1 MAGAESRALAGGLRL
16 RAPSRRPVWLAVAG
30 VTGTGL
36 ALGMV
41 LAGSNPTVVL
51 GTLAVLAAV
60 GAVIYRPALGL
71 AVLVFTY
78 PYDLTTWAGP
88 VKLTTSAALMG
99 ILLAVWVARQ
109 ILPNPPALRRT
120 PLDIPVILFAAAT
133 YLSVLGFG
141 GNLDQQLVGLLK
153 ATGGFLIFF
162 LATQSIQDRRDL
174 WMVLSAVVATG
185 LIQAVSLA
193 FAVFT
198 GAQQI
203 STDSRWTGIVI
214 DPNLYAGY
222 LVLIIPLVMAV
233 GLSIRSRWALAA
245 SAVALVAFTV
255 ALIATL
261 SRSGWIGVVVATIV
275 LGVLL
280 PKRRWGL
287 AAVATAIAL
296 ALVLSGML
304 GPIGSRLG
312 PSQQDGP
319 IAMLVSRWDVWT
331 AAVAIARD
339 HPAFGV
345 GVANFINFYPEYSGQ
360 SFGIDHAHN
369 ILLNMLA
376 ERGVIGLI
384 AFGLV
389 LVIMF
394 RSLFIALG
402 RAASTTERTLIAG
415 LIAVFAGYLAHS
427 MLDVSYYDY
436 KILLLFWVL
445 AGTAAVVGQRQPQA
459 SETSIARNQIP
470 SRA

>member
-1 MAGAESRALAGGLRL
+1 
-16 RAPSRRPVWLAVAG
+16 
-30 VTGTGL
+30 VTGLGL
-36 ALGMV
+36 ALGLI
-41 LAGSNPTVVL
+41 LAGSSPTVVL
-51 GTLAVLAAV
+51 GTVAVLAAV

-109 ILPNPPALRRT
+109 LLPNAPALRRT
-120 PLDIPVILFAAAT
+120 PLDIPVILFAGAT
-133 YLSVLGFG
+133 YLSILGFA

-162 LATQSIQDRRDL
+162 LATQSIQNRRDL
-174 WMVLSAVVATG
+174 WMVLGAVVATG

-198 GAQQI
+198 GSQQI
-203 STDSRWTGIVI
+203 STDSRWTGVVI

-222 LVLIIPLVMAV
+222 LVLVIPLVMVV
-233 GLSIRSRWALAA
+233 GLSIRSRWALVA
-245 SAVALVAFTV
+245 SAVALIAFIV

-280 PKRRWGL
+280 PKRRWAL
-287 AAVATAIAL
+287 AAVASAIAS
-296 ALVLSGML
+296 ALVLGGML

-312 PSQQDGP
+312 PSQDGP

-345 GVANFINFYPEYSGQ
+345 GVANFINYYPGYSGH

-389 LVIMF
+389 LGIMF
-394 RSLFIALG
+394 RSLFAALG
-402 RAASTTERTLIAG
+402 RAPSATERTLIAG

-445 AGTAAVVGQRQPQA
+445 AGTAAVIGQRQPQDA
-459 SETSIARNQIP
+459 ETSIARTQIP